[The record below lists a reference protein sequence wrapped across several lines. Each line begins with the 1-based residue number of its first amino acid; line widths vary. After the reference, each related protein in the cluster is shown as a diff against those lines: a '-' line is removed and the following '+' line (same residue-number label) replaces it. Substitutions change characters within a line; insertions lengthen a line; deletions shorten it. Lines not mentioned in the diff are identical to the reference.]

1 MRERKLILDT
11 SIIGGYYDVEFEKE
25 TKILFEDITKGE
37 FNTMKNKVVGLK
49 IRKIINYQLFI
60 VHCSLFIFLFSSCIK
75 RNQYPIEPC
84 IEFVSF
90 EKIDN
95 GTGIDNEGILTI
107 SYTDGD
113 GDLGN
118 LDEKDST
125 TNYFIIY
132 QEKQNG
138 IYVIP
143 EDTIGMFNASLPRFV
158 STDKKQPIDG
168 TIQRKLHFNNPYSSF
183 DTIRFECWIVD
194 RAKHKSNHIFT
205 SEIIVKK

>member
-1 MRERKLILDT
+1 MNFLK
-11 SIIGGYYDVEFEKE
+11 
-25 TKILFEDITKGE
+25 DIKY
-37 FNTMKNKVVGLK
+37 FKSLK
-49 IRKIINYQLFI
+49 IRKFICFSLLGLFF
-60 VHCSLFIFLFSSCIK
+60 VSCIK
-75 RNQYPIEPC
+75 RNQYPIVPH

-90 EKIDN
+90 VPIDD

-125 TNYFIIY
+125 TNYFIVY

-138 IYVIP
+138 VYVTP

-158 STDKKQPIDG
+158 PTDKKQPIDG
-168 TIQRKLHFNNPYSSF
+168 TIQRKLIFNNPYSPY
-183 DTIRFECWIVD
+183 DTIRFECWLVD
-194 RAKHKSNHIFT
+194 RATHKSNVVPT
-205 SEIIVKK
+205 SEIVVKKK